1 VPSGGGICGLTLAY
15 IGAMALGSP
24 SPWELGLL
32 AAAVDI
38 LLSGDAFERDGNP
51 PSLLENGPGGLA

>member
-1 VPSGGGICGLTLAY
+1 
-15 IGAMALGSP
+15 MALGSP

-32 AAAVDI
+32 VVLLAAVVDI